1 MARFDGPDR
10 DSMDEGELDDREYPD
25 DRDVAALQ
33 EPTCVSCDNCGK
45 MVRDDAEKCHKCGSF
60 LLTSPARVPAWVFF
74 AAVFVLCA
82 FVLSSI
88 HWLR

>member
-25 DRDVAALQ
+25 GRDIAALQ
-33 EPTCVSCDNCGK
+33 EPKCVSCDNCGK

-60 LLTSPARVPAWVFF
+60 RIEPPARVPAWVFF